1 MITTV
6 NPVSDLGD
14 VLMEDEEEE
23 KDSPVQKDGFA
34 RQDVFTRLSSNQ
46 NRFSTRSI
54 DKKHSFFMTRKSS
67 EG

>member
-23 KDSPVQKDGFA
+23 KDSPLQKDGFA
-34 RQDVFTRLSSNQ
+34 RQDVFTRLSSN
-46 NRFSTRSI
+46 
-54 DKKHSFFMTRKSS
+54 
-67 EG
+67 